1 MNSNWYLY
9 RNFIRPVLV
18 KAAAVLFT
26 ACILSTLYWTI
37 YHILNTKGNLLAAI
51 SGCALGGVLGCL
63 IGFLLVFTWESIR
76 AMMRI
81 HRIHRFVETFPTVT
95 EACFA
100 YGEEEPVE
108 DLCIVFTRETVE
120 RAARKTGFYAG

>member
-1 MNSNWYLY
+1 MHFEHLLLDRLSYLKHE
-9 RNFIRPVLV
+9 RQSP
-18 KAAAVLFT
+18 
-26 ACILSTLYWTI
+26 
-37 YHILNTKGNLLAAI
+37 
-51 SGCALGGVLGCL
+51 GCYQGYALGGVLGCL

-76 AMMRI
+76 AMRRI
-81 HRIHRFVETFPTVT
+81 YRIHRFVETFPTVT

-120 RAARKTGFYAG
+120 KAARKTGFYAG

>member
-1 MNSNWYLY
+1 MNNNWYLY
-9 RNFIRPVLV
+9 RNFVRPVLV
-18 KAAAVLFT
+18 KAAAVLLT

-37 YHILNTKGNLLAAI
+37 YHILNTKGNLLAAVM
-51 SGCALGGVLGCL
+51 GCALGGVLGCL
-63 IGFLLVFTWESIR
+63 IGFLLVFIWESIR

-120 RAARKTGFYAG
+120 KAARKTGFYAG